1 MIKNIGF
8 FIKNKPAMAVG
19 FLFAA
24 SSLLFGTWVAAIP
37 GIKQRLNFTDGSLG
51 LSLLLS
57 PLGAIT
63 GMLLSTRV
71 FSKVA
76 VGRWMLNGYRTLCLL
91 MILQINAANRPMFWV
106 CLYLYGLFSFL
117 NGVSSNATVNIME
130 KQSNKLLMSTCHG
143 MYSLGG
149 VVSAGLATL
158 LIFFHIISGW
168 QIVIV
173 AMIIFS
179 IITVNQKLLLVHQD
193 IIHSRS
199 GIKLPSPTILGI
211 SFICMVTFMAEGC
224 VADWSA
230 IYLKES
236 LDAPKEIVSLGYAGF
251 SIAMTLGRLNGDSLI
266 TSIGSKKIVIA
277 GCLLSALGF
286 AIVVIAPFVSTAII
300 GYILIGCGSSCI
312 VPVLFSASANI
323 PGVSTV
329 EGFAMVTTGGLIGFL
344 TGPSLIGLI
353 SEKSNLSK
361 GLSLLI
367 VMTLLAAIVAWR
379 NKFLINKKTA
389 TTVMQYDEQIY

>member
-1 MIKNIGF
+1 MIKNLSSF
-8 FIKNKPAMAVG
+8 VKNKPALAIS
-19 FLFAA
+19 FLFAT

-37 GIKQRLNFTDGSLG
+37 GIKQRLGFTDGSLG

-71 FSKVA
+71 FSKIP
-76 VGRWMLNGYRTLCLL
+76 VGKWMFNGYRILCLI
-91 MILQINAANRPMFWV
+91 MILQINAVNRPMLWIS
-106 CLYLYGLFSFL
+106 LYLFGVFSFL
-117 NGVSSNATVNIME
+117 NGVSSNATVNILE
-130 KQSNKLLMSTCHG
+130 KRDNKLLMSTCHG

-149 VVSAGLATL
+149 ATSAGLAAVL
-158 LIFFHIISGW
+158 FSLHLISGW
-168 QIVIV
+168 QIVLV
-173 AMIIFS
+173 AS
-179 IITVNQKLLLVHQD
+179 IILIVITSNKKLYLANTD

-230 IYLKES
+230 IYFKES
-236 LDAPKEIVSLGYAGF
+236 LHAPKELVSLGYAGF
-251 SIAMTLGRLNGDSLI
+251 SIAMTIGRLNGDGLI
-266 TSIGSKKIVIA
+266 AKIGSKTIVIC
-277 GCLLSALGF
+277 GCILSAIGF
-286 AIVVIAPFVSTAII
+286 TAVVLSPNVPLAIV
-300 GYILIGCGSSCI
+300 GYVLIGCGSSCI

-344 TGPSLIGLI
+344 TGPSLIGFI
-353 SEKSNLSK
+353 SERAGLGR

-367 VMTLLAAIVAWR
+367 LLALTGAVVAWR
-379 NKFLINKKTA
+379 NKFLVNKK
-389 TTVMQYDEQIY
+389 VPIPSLQFDEQLY